1 MFLTRF
7 AWTCWALVPVGLLA
21 YHFGPGQSAY
31 AYDQAASLHSRAARA
46 EKTAAAAQEAAYAR
60 HLAGIEARRAA
71 FLSQSPEDAAR
82 VRDAAAAEDQAY
94 KAAATAWREAA
105 DAFGQIESVL
115 QGASPEALAQ
125 VRWSRSRALVR
136 SGDIARGADDLEDLL
151 DEFTDRGQADS
162 DIARSTREELATAY
176 YYGARLMRLAGRS
189 QDDWRAIS
197 GKARQQFRY
206 LAEQSRAEHKPEDT
220 TLNYQRNL
228 ELVLNLE
235 QSSLNE
241 LQGRPLPK
249 QSPREGQEGLRPGN
263 RKGKTQRPPRNRDGR
278 GAGGAGEIGP
288 GW

>member
-1 MFLTRF
+1 
-7 AWTCWALVPVGLLA
+7 V
-21 YHFGPGQSAY
+21 
-31 AYDQAASLHSRAARA
+31 
-46 EKTAAAAQEAAYAR
+46 
-60 HLAGIEARRAA
+60 
-71 FLSQSPEDAAR
+71 
-82 VRDAAAAEDQAY
+82 AEDDAY
-94 KAAATAWREAA
+94 KAAAIAWRDTA
-105 DAFGQIESVL
+105 DVFGQIESVL
-115 QGASPEALAQ
+115 QNTAPESLAE

-151 DEFTDRGQADS
+151 DEFTAKGQEDTNL
-162 DIARSTREELATAY
+162 ARSAREELATAY

-189 QDDWRAIS
+189 QEDWRAVS

-206 LAEQSRAEHKPEDT
+206 LAEQSRTDHKPEET

-241 LQGRPLPK
+241 LQGRPMPR
-249 QSPREGQEGLRPGN
+249 QSPRNGQEGLRPGN